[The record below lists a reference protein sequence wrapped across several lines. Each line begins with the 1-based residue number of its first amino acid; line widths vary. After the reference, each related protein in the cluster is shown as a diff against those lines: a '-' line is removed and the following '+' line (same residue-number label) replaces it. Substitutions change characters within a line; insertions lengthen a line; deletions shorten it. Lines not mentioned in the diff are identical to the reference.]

1 MKNPFHKKEISP
13 QETFIR
19 SFLDCIAPGVVKF
32 EVDHYIFGNTY
43 RCVWALREYPASTE
57 SQAILRHLGEKSGV
71 TLRIYCRQ
79 VSPGEEDR
87 IIDNA
92 NKKNKLD
99 GSDPNKLRQAV
110 EAESNLRDVADL
122 VHKMHREHEPL
133 LHCAVYLEMTAGS
146 MEHLRQLQTDVL
158 TELVRCKLNVDKL
171 LLRQKQGFYCA
182 SPVGY
187 NALGREFERVL
198 PAGSVANLYPFNYSG
213 KTDPNGFYTREGIA
227 TMRSRM
233 TNAIFHEEMKEL
245 YIKKDAAY
253 KESIQ
258 TAKESLL
265 LYIRMLENSESADPV
280 IEQKLWELS
289 HALEQV
295 DGKHVYAYL
304 PKEVKTQV
312 DEIMERLAQL
322 PEVAACYDQWW
333 RLKDEIAGYYG
344 RNTPPHQPLVQQKE
358 FRTIK
363 NFIIREAETLRE
375 PTPVQAS
382 ADAEQDKPQESSTET
397 LTAVQQPQPAPL
409 QNALT
414 ADAVMQLLHHM
425 SRMFRSN
432 MPVIPLVL
440 RIDSKRR
447 RRLQEKRMAMGH
459 KRDDHEDEQFYHVN
473 DNTMQ

>member
-1 MKNPFHKKEISP
+1 MARLIQKSGYIKAGKVTGYMEYVATRDGVEIIQSTEPVTKK
-13 QETFIR
+13 QEQFIKRLLKDFPDAKELFEYSDYLQTPNRGTASAFIATALDTHLHEVESESGYMSYIAQRPRAEKHGGHGLFSEADTTDLKAAKADLEAHNGKVWTFIFSLR
-19 SFLDCIAPGVVKF
+19 REDAERLGYNKAAAWQNLLKQESATIAEAMRIQTDGLRWYAAYHDEGHHPHV
-32 EVDHYIFGNTY
+32 HMM
-43 RCVWALREYPASTE
+43 VWSTE
-57 SQAILRHLGEKSGV
+57 
-71 TLRIYCRQ
+71 
-79 VSPGEEDR
+79 P
-87 IIDNA
+87 
-92 NKKNKLD
+92 KK
-99 GSDPNKLRQAV
+99 G
-110 EAESNLRDVADL
+110 
-122 VHKMHREHEPL
+122 
-133 LHCAVYLEMTAGS
+133 YL
-146 MEHLRQLQTDVL
+146 
-158 TELVRCKLNVDKL
+158 
-171 LLRQKQGFYCA
+171 
-182 SPVGY
+182 
-187 NALGREFERVL
+187 
-198 PAGSVANLYPFNYSG
+198 
-213 KTDPNGFYTREGIA
+213 TREGIA

-233 TNAIFHEEMKEL
+233 TNAIFHEEMTEL

-265 LYIRMLENSESADPV
+265 LYIRMLEGSESADPV

-333 RLKDEIAGYYG
+333 RLKDEIASYYG

-358 FRTIK
+358 FRAIK
-363 NFIIREAETLRE
+363 NMIIQQAETFRQ
-375 PTPVQAS
+375 PVS
-382 ADAEQDKPQESSTET
+382 EQDPVETEPNEQQVPPSNESP
-397 LTAVQQPQPAPL
+397 AAMAQPQ
-409 QNALT
+409 
-414 ADAVMQLLHHM
+414 AVASQSAIEVGVVSQLLHHM

-432 MPVIPLVL
+432 MPVIPPVL

-459 KRDDHEDEQFYHVN
+459 KRDDHEDEQLYHVN